1 MSNFFGLFQ
10 VFWQGLQISFKTQI
24 LEIRKCYTTLILS
37 KIRIY
42 FKAPIHLRNASK
54 IHLNVAS
61 KSVFKIEIQTI
72 WHYFGFMTNFKIFH
86 HLKISWKTKFK
97 WSFQT
102 CPSEQKAIWH
112 HFCHKNSWII
122 TKFFTIQETSRKLI

>member
-1 MSNFFGLFQ
+1 MGFQKTEELESYGIRKNLKNIKIRQYHSNITKKLVSNFFGLFQ

-61 KSVFKIEIQTI
+61 KSLFKIEIQTI
-72 WHYFGFMTNFKIFH
+72 
-86 HLKISWKTKFK
+86 
-97 WSFQT
+97 
-102 CPSEQKAIWH
+102 
-112 HFCHKNSWII
+112 
-122 TKFFTIQETSRKLI
+122 